1 MSWEEIDLAPSKS
14 PCIICCSATGN
25 ESNFMDRWDYLFS
38 SYTSTLWHKSIGSH
52 ENFFCEHTSSCTV
65 RGPEL
70 SFALYWF
77 IGRATTAP
85 LSRNYTND
93 IAWYVSYGGSLSL
106 LCTVTW
112 FGIPSTHSL
121 SFPKE
126 KKKGN
131 KEGREGG
138 RGKKNLKLFL
148 SSGDLHAVARHAQP
162 VLCSAMFCGNAI
174 TLIPGEVRR
183 KLVFT
188 IKFFYR

>member
-1 MSWEEIDLAPSKS
+1 MTQCNATPESSHCVKQNLLLRDLFNSIVLSWEEIDLAPSKS

-25 ESNFMDRWDYLFS
+25 ESNFMDRWDYLLS

-70 SFALYWF
+70 SFALYWI

-121 SFPKE
+121 SLPKE
-126 KKKGN
+126 KKKGK

-138 RGKKNLKLFL
+138 EKKSQAISFEWRPPRG
-148 SSGDLHAVARHAQP
+148 G
-162 VLCSAMFCGNAI
+162 
-174 TLIPGEVRR
+174 
-183 KLVFT
+183 
-188 IKFFYR
+188 